1 MLVGIMPPLRALV
14 VDDSPMMRRSVALAL
29 SRIPRLTC
37 EEAQDGAE
45 GLRKFTA
52 APFDLVVT
60 DVNMPLMDG
69 LKLIHH
75 LRQGGHHRVPIVVL
89 TTESADEDRQ
99 RALSLGASAY
109 LIKPVQAKE
118 VLDTVRQLLS
128 LDG

>member
-1 MLVGIMPPLRALV
+1 MPPLRALV

-75 LRQGGHHRVPIVVL
+75 LRQGGHHRVPI
-89 TTESADEDRQ
+89 ESADEDRQ

-128 LDG
+128 LDR

>member
-1 MLVGIMPPLRALV
+1 
-14 VDDSPMMRRSVALAL
+14 MMRRSVALAL
-29 SRIPRLTC
+29 ARIPRLVC

-75 LRQGGHHRVPIVVL
+75 LRQSGHHRVPIVVL

-128 LDG
+128 LEG